1 MKKIAFFISIILLLN
16 SCENVQR
23 GGCTDP
29 LAINFETSADF
40 DDGSCLYV
48 QGCTDPAAQN
58 YDPLAVVEPVN
69 ACLYT
74 TNLVYYLDYSASQ
87 YMINWGISFYSFYD
101 NFNNFIGDL
110 SSDHYWTSPPNCL
123 PRNDGA
129 TLTTT
134 LEWNGNS
141 TNNSAT
147 FTWSAYPDDGLDA
160 DYEYTEIVFPNECVK
175 LGLSKKKI
183 QEFKQ
188 SK

>member
-1 MKKIAFFISIILLLN
+1 MEI
-16 SCENVQR
+16 
-23 GGCTDP
+23 
-29 LAINFETSADF
+29 
-40 DDGSCLYV
+40 
-48 QGCTDPAAQN
+48 
-58 YDPLAVVEPVN
+58 
-69 ACLYT
+69 
-74 TNLVYYLDYSASQ
+74 
-87 YMINWGISFYSFYD
+87 
-101 NFNNFIGDL
+101 L
-110 SSDHYWTSPPNCL
+110 SSDYYWTSPPNCL
-123 PRNDGA
+123 PQNDGS
-129 TLTTT
+129 TLTKT